1 MKVINLK
8 NYGVVVFES
17 KLTVDVFKALKKH
30 MPNALKAKDEEGNE
44 LFALDFNVNGTGSIS
59 NYGVCF
65 NRADS
70 EGNALITVQE
80 TLTTE
85 EVADKYAAVILKAQ
99 EQEKWALEAYE
110 SLQEQLLE
118 VAESIVDGD
127 AQSCACTNP
136 EVKKAKESEEK

>member
-99 EQEKWALEAYE
+99 EQEKWALEAYR

-118 VAESIVDGD
+118 VTESIID
-127 AQSCACTNP
+127 ADAPNCACTNP

>member
-8 NYGVVVFES
+8 NYGVVVFQS
-17 KLTVDVFKALKKH
+17 ILTVDMFKALKKH
-30 MPNALKAKDEEGNE
+30 MPNALKARDEEGNE
-44 LFALDFNVNGTGSIS
+44 VFALDFNVNGTGSIS

-85 EVADKYAAVILKAQ
+85 EVADKYAAIILKTQ
-99 EQEKWALEAYE
+99 DLEKWALEAYK

-127 AQSCACTNP
+127 APNCACTNP
-136 EVKKAKESEEK
+136 EVEEAEESEEK